1 MKKRRIVLTV
11 GGILALIGL
20 ILLVWDFRRELM
32 LVVDPTVAHR
42 HQLMKLIRSH
52 GAADIVLLTIVIGLL
67 NAIPGMSNSLLC
79 ILAGLCYGPWI
90 GFAMNW
96 VGNVLGSCLVVEL
109 IKHVDVS
116 KKIKTSRL
124 LTALT
129 DQQHP
134 LIGLTIGYM
143 IPVIPSILV
152 DYAGVRMKLDRGH
165 FLLMIAGGMLPTSFL
180 YAFGG
185 DALFNAHFKRC
196 SGALVALL
204 ILIAMYFL
212 VRRRMKKPTSPAV

>member
-96 VGNVLGSCLVVEL
+96 VGNVLGSCLVVGL

-143 IPVIPSILV
+143 IPVIPSV
-152 DYAGVRMKLDRGH
+152 
-165 FLLMIAGGMLPTSFL
+165 
-180 YAFGG
+180 FG
-185 DALFNAHFKRC
+185 
-196 SGALVALL
+196 
-204 ILIAMYFL
+204 
-212 VRRRMKKPTSPAV
+212 

>member
-1 MKKRRIVLTV
+1 MKKRRIILIIGGVLA
-11 GGILALIGL
+11 ILGL
-20 ILLVWDFRRELM
+20 AMLVWDFRHELM
-32 LVVDPTVAHR
+32 LVLDPTTAHR
-42 HQLMKLIRSH
+42 HQLMRLIRSH

-79 ILAGLCYGPWI
+79 ILAGLCYGPLT
-90 GFAMNW
+90 GFLVNW
-96 VGNVLGSCLVVEL
+96 AGNVLGSCLVVWL

-116 KKIKTSRL
+116 KRIKTSRL

-129 DQQHP
+129 DQRHP

-143 IPVIPSILV
+143 IPVIPSVLV
-152 DYAGVRMKLDRGH
+152 DYAGVRMKIDRWH

-185 DALFNAHFKRC
+185 DALFNADFKRC
-196 SGALVALL
+196 SGVVVALL

-212 VRRRMKKPTSPAV
+212 VRRRMKKPASPAV

>member
-96 VGNVLGSCLVVEL
+96 VGNVLGSCLVVGL

-116 KKIKTSRL
+116 KKNQ
-124 LTALT
+124 
-129 DQQHP
+129 DQ
-134 LIGLTIGYM
+134 
-143 IPVIPSILV
+143 
-152 DYAGVRMKLDRGH
+152 
-165 FLLMIAGGMLPTSFL
+165 
-180 YAFGG
+180 
-185 DALFNAHFKRC
+185 
-196 SGALVALL
+196 
-204 ILIAMYFL
+204 
-212 VRRRMKKPTSPAV
+212 SPADGTDRSAASFDWFDDWLHDARNSQRFG

>member
-79 ILAGLCYGPWI
+79 ILAVY
-90 GFAMNW
+90 AMDH
-96 VGNVLGSCLVVEL
+96 GSVL
-109 IKHVDVS
+109 
-116 KKIKTSRL
+116 
-124 LTALT
+124 
-129 DQQHP
+129 Q
-134 LIGLTIGYM
+134 
-143 IPVIPSILV
+143 
-152 DYAGVRMKLDRGH
+152 
-165 FLLMIAGGMLPTSFL
+165 
-180 YAFGG
+180 
-185 DALFNAHFKRC
+185 
-196 SGALVALL
+196 
-204 ILIAMYFL
+204 
-212 VRRRMKKPTSPAV
+212 